1 MTPPNRREFL
11 RRSAFAALTAGSM
24 PAVLAACGDDDK
36 SSTSSSVGASDSTAA
51 PVLTGTLNFLNF
63 EGWIGAGE
71 IAAFEQQ
78 YPGTTVNSVPWQSSD
93 DAIAKAKNR
102 AGDIDVLLVDGTTF
116 PQLEALGVLAELG
129 PSVINLENIDPAY
142 RGNVWDPDDTYFAA
156 TDYGRAGIAYRSDV
170 VTSAP
175 SSFDDF
181 FALAEEHSG
190 KVIVLDYQR
199 SVMGSIMKMLGF
211 PPSSTEQDHIDA
223 VREKLI
229 ELKPHLLAISTEVG
243 KQLASDEA
251 VLALGDA
258 YDIYTAKQ
266 QNDAIEWV
274 DPSDGQVAYLE
285 GLAVLDGPRNDL
297 ARAFVD
303 FHLRPEQYA
312 DFINTV
318 NSAGVMPEN
327 EAINEALRT
336 TPILN
341 PGADVRSRI
350 DFHEFLGESGE
361 AWQVAWDAFKS
372 A

>member
-1 MTPPNRREFL
+1 MTSTNRREFL
-11 RRSAFAALTAGSM
+11 RRSAFASIAVASL
-24 PAVLAACGDDDK
+24 PAILAACGDDDAP
-36 SSTSSSVGASDSTAA
+36 SDSTSDPSGSTAA

-71 IAAFEQQ
+71 IAAFESR
-78 YPGTTVNSVPWQSSD
+78 YPGAKVNVVPWQSND
-93 DAIAKAKNR
+93 DAIAKAKDR
-102 AGDIDVLLVDGTTF
+102 VGDIDVLLVDGTTF

-129 PSVINLENIDPAY
+129 PTVANLSNIDSAY
-142 RGNVWDPDDTYFAA
+142 RANVWDPDDRYFAA
-156 TDYGRAGIAYRSDV
+156 TDYGRTGIAFRRDLV
-170 VTSAP
+170 GSAP
-175 SSFDDF
+175 TSFADF
-181 FALAEEHSG
+181 FDLAREHSG
-190 KVIVLDYQR
+190 SVVVLDYQR

-223 VREKLI
+223 VRAKLI

-243 KQLASDEA
+243 QQLASGEA

-266 QNDAIEWV
+266 ENDAIEWV

-285 GLAVLDGPRNDL
+285 GLAILDGPRNDL

-303 FHLRPEQYA
+303 FHLQTDQYA

-327 EAINEALRT
+327 DAINEALRT

-341 PGADVRSRI
+341 PAADVRSRI

-361 AWQVAWDAFKS
+361 AWQIAWDAFKS